1 LLAPI
6 NKERLMFRMN
16 RPRPGFDWFE
26 TDSLLSTGLATVSR
40 SAHLETAPVHT
51 LELNGTLHG
60 NKTVLSL
67 DAGLSAPGHSD
78 GANGTLSYFDTS
90 GRLSTLGK
98 VSGSFGPN
106 EATDSPIGHLPNLSN
121 LTLEL
126 SNHAGSVQLTL
137 SPSSTSHYQF
147 RVSGGTGSY
156 AAAYGSGSLSITFR
170 ASANEYLL
178 RLTSA
183 KS

>member
-1 LLAPI
+1 MVMLSAGVAEPSY
-6 NKERLMFRMN
+6 
-16 RPRPGFDWFE
+16 
-26 TDSLLSTGLATVSR
+26 SLRVETVS
-40 SAHLETAPVHT
+40 SSL

-60 NKTVLSL
+60 NRTNLIL
-67 DAGLSAPGHSD
+67 DTGAPLAAESGIIGGSI
-78 GANGTLSYFDTS
+78 AYFDTS

-106 EATDSPIGHLPNLSN
+106 KATSTPSGQLPNLSN

-137 SPSSTSHYQF
+137 APSTTNLYQF
-147 RVSGGTGSY
+147 KIAGGTGSY
-156 AAAYGSGSLSITFR
+156 ADGYGSGTLRITFHENSNDYR
-170 ASANEYLL
+170 LVL
-178 RLTSA
+178 RSS